1 MTDHDNRSPDQIQ
14 RDIRETQDEMSRTVD
29 QLGNQFTPR
38 NLVNALFDKAEDSNI
53 EARQIIDG
61 ARRNP
66 LALGLLSAGAIWL
79 VSDYDARPG
88 AFTSRNNSDSLDDN
102 ALPDLDTS
110 YDHDHRS
117 YVAHMS
123 AIERRDGED
132 DVLYQRR
139 RDDARANY
147 LMIERGHEEDD
158 RSYRQRLDEATEA
171 MRARR
176 DEMADKARCAREDAG
191 QRLAQAKSQV
201 KERSRQGASRVSG
214 MYQDNPMIGGLAA
227 AFVGMIAGSAAP
239 ATRRERKALGDQG
252 QRMIDTAKDKAQQ
265 MGEQARAKK
274 DEFVTRADDKVRSNE
289 TQPHSAMT
297 NA

>member
-1 MTDHDNRSPDQIQ
+1 MTDQDNRSPEEIQ
-14 RDIRETQDEMSRTVD
+14 RDIRETQDEMSRTVN

-38 NLVNALFDKAEDSNI
+38 NLVNALFDKAEDNDVQ
-53 EARQIIDG
+53 ARQIIDG

-79 VSDYDARPG
+79 VSDYDARPS
-88 AFTSRNNSDSLDDN
+88 AFTSRNNSDSSDN
-102 ALPDLDTS
+102 NTLPDLDTS

-117 YVAHMS
+117 YVAHMN

-132 DVLYQRR
+132 DMLYQRR

-147 LMIERGHEEDD
+147 LMIERGHEEDE
-158 RSYRQRLDEATEA
+158 RSYRQRLDEATEG

-176 DEMADKARCAREDAG
+176 DEMADKARRAREDAG

-201 KERSRQGASRVSG
+201 KQRSRKGASLVSG

-227 AFVGMIAGSAAP
+227 AFVAMIAGSAAP
-239 ATRRERKALGDQG
+239 ATQRERQAFGEHG
-252 QRMIDTAKDKAQQ
+252 ERIIDTAKDKAQQ

-274 DEFVTRADDKVRSNE
+274 DELVTKADKKVRPDGTGTRAE
-289 TQPHSAMT
+289 MT
-297 NA
+297 TA